1 MPYVSRRT
9 MRIYRNFDR
18 YLFQP
23 LQILC
28 FTLTL
33 LSVCYLLIGVAIIAM
48 AGTP

>member
-9 MRIYRNFDR
+9 MRIYRRFDHYVLR
-18 YLFQP
+18 P

-28 FTLTL
+28 FTATA
-33 LSVCYLLIGVAIIAM
+33 LSIGYLLIGVAVIAM